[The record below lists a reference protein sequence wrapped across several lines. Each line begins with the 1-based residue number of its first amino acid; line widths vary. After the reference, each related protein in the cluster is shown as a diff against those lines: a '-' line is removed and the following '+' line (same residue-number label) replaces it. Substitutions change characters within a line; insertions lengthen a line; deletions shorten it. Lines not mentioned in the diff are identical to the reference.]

1 VRADESGFGNS
12 LEVGWLRLAEQG
24 RLVLASASPRR
35 ARLLELMGIPFTVH
49 PSKVHEEI
57 REERVGKRALLLAEA
72 KAKSVAPGYPKGLVL
87 GGDTEVVL
95 DERILGKP
103 SSPREAHRMLLE
115 LRGRSHKVVTG
126 LYLMDVPTGESV
138 SAVEETT
145 VTMRKFS
152 DAEAGLYAYSGE
164 PMDKAGAY
172 GIQGRAAVLVDSI
185 QGCFYN
191 VVGLPLTR
199 LAVMMESL
207 WESLKREGV

>member
-1 VRADESGFGNS
+1 
-12 LEVGWLRLAEQG
+12 
-24 RLVLASASPRR
+24 
-35 ARLLELMGIPFTVH
+35 
-49 PSKVHEEI
+49 
-57 REERVGKRALLLAEA
+57 
-72 KAKSVAPGYPKGLVL
+72 L

-126 LYLMDVPTGESV
+126 LYLVDVPTGESV

-152 DAEAGLYAYSGE
+152 DAEAALYAYSGE